1 MGPAL
6 VASGHRLPE
15 WRKSRCLV
23 PESRGP
29 FTTRRRSSAGVGL
42 QRMPR
47 PFGVLCETDGRGS
60 PKRAGHYGLTAGILD
75 SGDVVRPGAGVTGGL
90 LSAFASST
98 PRDAVGDTEL
108 RHLPYRRPCHTVG
121 FTERCHLR

>member
-6 VASGHRLPE
+6 GRLGTRLPE
-15 WRKSRCLV
+15 SRKSRCLA

-29 FTTRRRSSAGVGL
+29 FTTRRRLSAGVGVR
-42 QRMPR
+42 RMPR
-47 PFGVLCETDGRGS
+47 SFGALCETDGRGS

-75 SGDVVRPGAGVTGGL
+75 SGDVVRPGSGVTGGL
-90 LSAFASST
+90 LSSFASST
-98 PRDAVGDTEL
+98 PRDAVGGTEL

-121 FTERCHLR
+121 DTERCHL